1 MRVALKGSLCC
12 LWKMGWGEHE
22 LNLREPSG
30 LANAVVPG
38 KIYGG
43 GEKVVEYRL

>member
-1 MRVALKGSLCC
+1 MENGLG
-12 LWKMGWGEHE
+12 GEHE

-30 LANAVVPG
+30 LANTVVPG

-43 GEKVVEYRL
+43 GEEGGGIQIMSLQAVL